1 MLGANNISNLD
12 LKTKNLKTFLY
23 NYYKEVSDICDEI
36 NTIWI
41 IHMGRYMKYSVNWF
55 IHWFIDS
62 LKKIW
67 LQILFDKR
75 YLINGIW

>member
-12 LKTKNLKTFLY
+12 LKTKNLETFLY

-41 IHMGRYMKYSVNWF
+41 IHMGRYLGKSCPPPLLGNWTSF
-55 IHWFIDS
+55 FEFFKS
-62 LKKIW
+62 
-67 LQILFDKR
+67 
-75 YLINGIW
+75 